1 MEPVNY
7 TTPFSAGS
15 GIHDARSPGLDLI
28 LPDGETFRSL
38 PPRVSMPE
46 MMRRIRELRQW
57 FPEGLRRPEERWAA
71 KSDVE
76 FRL

>member
-7 TTPFSAGS
+7 TTPPSAS
-15 GIHDARSPGLDLI
+15 CEIHNASSLSLELN
-28 LPDGETFRSL
+28 LPDGEAFRSL
-38 PPRVSMPE
+38 PPRVSLAELMQ
-46 MMRRIRELRQW
+46 RNRELRQW
-57 FPEGLRRPEERWAA
+57 FPSGLRRAEERWAA